1 MSNESKIYLGR
12 KSEYARLLMSEYNAP
27 GLRGS
32 GMVHLFIDNANI
44 TVNRVTAAQLMDIAT
59 GAATVAAKMDPDN
72 FDALWSNLKA
82 SIVEART
89 PRMTEADWDKAFA
102 RPVPAGMTEE
112 EHLEQLLTHDA
123 PEPYMRGLTPTME
136 EDRTADVCNAREDDY
151 LNSKPA

>member
-1 MSNESKIYLGR
+1 MNNESKIYLGR
-12 KSEYARLLMSEYNAP
+12 KSEYARLLISEYSAP
-27 GLRGS
+27 ELKGS

-44 TVNRVTAAQLMDIAT
+44 SVNRVTAVQLMEIAT
-59 GAATVAAKMDPDN
+59 GAVTVASKMDPDN
-72 FDALWSNLKA
+72 FDDLWAKLKA

-123 PEPYMRGLTPTME
+123 PEPYMRGLTPTMD